1 MFTKKTKKKEKKK
14 KTKHEKQKKH
24 KITTKNVLFT
34 NSLFL
39 SVDDV

>member
-1 MFTKKTKKKEKKK
+1 MVYVYQKKKQKTTKHEK
-14 KTKHEKQKKH
+14 KTKHKN
-24 KITTKNVLFT
+24 TTKNVLFT